1 MNTMIISPS
10 PHFKGPVT
18 LEKVMWTV
26 NLALVPA
33 LGVYVWAFGFPALGT
48 LAAALVGALGAE
60 FLIQKFLLKGEPT
73 LTDGSAVITA
83 LLVVLNVPASL
94 PVWMTLLGSFF
105 AIAIVKMPFG
115 GLGRNPFNPALAGRA
130 FLLASF
136 PVAMTTWPTPGV
148 NAWTWGADAVSYATP
163 LSALKEGGA
172 GAVSEFWARYASLN
186 PTALYPELMAG
197 AILLGGLA
205 LLATRVIRWH
215 IPVLYMASLALV
227 SALFWMAD
235 PTTYGDPLFQ
245 LLTGG
250 TLLGAWFMATDY
262 SSSPMSL
269 KGQVIYALAAG
280 VLCALIRALG
290 SYPDGVA
297 YSILIMNA
305 FTPLMNKYLKPTPF
319 GRRPGYVQ

>member
-1 MNTMIISPS
+1 MSPMIISPS

-18 LEKVMWTV
+18 VEKVMIAV
-26 NLALVPA
+26 ILALLPA
-33 LGVYVWAFGFPALGT
+33 AGVYLWAFGWNGLLT
-48 LAAALVGALGAE
+48 LAGAVGAAVSVE
-60 FLIQKFLLKGEPT
+60 FLIQRYMLKGPFT
-73 LTDGSAVITA
+73 VNDGSAVITG
-83 LLVVLNVPASL
+83 LLVALNVPANL
-94 PVWMTLLGSFF
+94 PLWMTLLGSAF

-136 PVAMTTWPTPGV
+136 PVAMTTWPVAGAQ
-148 NAWTWGADAVSYATP
+148 NWGWGADILTGATP

-172 GAVSEFWARYASLN
+172 GAVVDFWARYQTLSPA
-186 PTALYPELMAG
+186 ALYPELLG
-197 AILLGGLA
+197 AAVLLGGIFLLA
-205 LLATRVIRWH
+205 LRVIRWQ
-215 IPVLYMASLALV
+215 IPVLYMASLAGV
-227 SALFWMAD
+227 SALFWWAD
-235 PTTYGDPLFQ
+235 PTAYGDPLFH

-269 KGQVIYALAAG
+269 RGQVIFALGGG

-305 FTPLMNKYLKPTPF
+305 FTPLINKYLKPTPF
-319 GRRPGYVQ
+319 GKRPGYVA